1 MIILFTLLKLGK
13 INSSTEVPI
22 WISTL
27 IDWRYSSE
35 SFFLVLFIG
44 AVFCILVSLLINTQ
58 PIPSR
63 EKNRIGKFYN
73 LLANFISNLIL
84 FWAGLFA
91 AWSIFSPFIEFVN
104 PIDRQEFF
112 AIALIIS
119 AIIVNYT
126 IIRLKHIVIKG

>member
-1 MIILFTLLKLGK
+1 MKYYLNVLNTGKYCFFVTPILMIILFTLLKLGK

-84 FWAGLFA
+84 LLHGQYFHLLL
-91 AWSIFSPFIEFVN
+91 N
-104 PIDRQEFF
+104 
-112 AIALIIS
+112 LL
-119 AIIVNYT
+119 T
-126 IIRLKHIVIKG
+126 L